1 MIWETGSPP
10 IPTPQQD
17 DLYVCLRDALFV
29 FRFNC
34 DWKRGS
40 SKTGEYDA
48 ISCHFHS
55 VFCGIMVLL
64 SCPWFPVGKYCIL
77 KVWDAK
83 TKNPNCSR
91 WAQAGRHTQ
100 HALNRLSGKNC
111 EFHSVKWACL
121 KILHCTCQVCF
132 LHFVLYHHHRNHEI
146 TKSLSTG
153 PPNVKAFWRAIG
165 PILMAKMAQA
175 NGGGFNPVEKY

>member
-29 FRFNC
+29 FTFNC
-34 DWKRGS
+34 DWKRGA
-40 SKTGEYDA
+40 SKTGEYEA
-48 ISCHFHS
+48 IPCHS
-55 VFCGIMVLL
+55 RVFFVQFLVVLL
-64 SCPWFPVGKYCIL
+64 SCPWLMISSPKIL
-77 KVWDAK
+77 YE
-83 TKNPNCSR
+83 NPDCSR

-100 HALNRLSGKNC
+100 HALNRLSGKNS
-111 EFHSVKWACL
+111 EFHSVKWAYL

-132 LHFVLYHHHRNHEI
+132 LHFVLYDHHRNHEI

-153 PPNVKAFWRAIG
+153 PPNVKTFWRAIG
-165 PILMAKMAQA
+165 PILMAKY
-175 NGGGFNPVEKY
+175 GSGKFGSG